1 MPTIVIAV
9 YVYRVFVG
17 IIPDVEFPSVQACG
31 AYIQSEAFVGK
42 LPEFGR
48 PVCVE
53 KGSIK

>member
-1 MPTIVIAV
+1 MKIVIAI

-17 IIPDVEFPSVQACG
+17 IVPDVEFPSVQACG
-31 AYIQSEAFVGK
+31 EYIQSEAFIGR

-53 KGSIK
+53 KGSIQ